1 MVKIVSTHLLDK
13 SDPTIYGSANELSPQ
28 TEAMMNQFDKEMKQQ
43 RLLDAVTHKKA
54 SKLLR
59 QIPFDSTTASAHSLP
74 GNREAYKRAGTKK
87 RGIVYSYYINH
98 GQLFWV
104 KLP

>member
-28 TEAMMNQFDKEMKQQ
+28 TEALMEQFDKEMKQQ
-43 RLLDAVTHKKA
+43 RQLNALAHQ
-54 SKLLR
+54 LLR
-59 QIPFDSTTASAHSLP
+59 QIPSDATIASAHSLP
-74 GNREAYKRAGTKK
+74 GNSEAYKRAGTKK